1 MYGGYPEYSENP
13 NPKDED
19 RDPIKYRTELNG
31 NLNGSELNEG
41 LYHLVRIEAGA
52 NITIDGYAFTHA
64 YAAGTAYMPY
74 GGGVLIGSM
83 DQSSQATTVKLKN
96 CIFENNTATD
106 GGAIATM
113 PDAVNVKLELE
124 NCVINNNTSKDP
136 LNPNPSG
143 LPSIIY
149 LNKSQGSNNSLTLN
163 HVSIINNEGV
173 APDDDLVKATSY
185 AVGNKLNINGT
196 WDDSKCKN
204 SMDINTLGKDGALNF
219 SNPTNEVGARMSGN
233 VYYGGY
239 SSFRPL
245 TSSAEAGAII
255 NSAQESDA
263 TATAKDITGED
274 RNLGGAPDLGAYE
287 ALLPK
292 AGKIIYVR
300 SYNQNY
306 DSSNDANY
314 DDQDGNPNFNLLKKP
329 DTEYDGSS
337 WDKAIIG
344 NAMCDNTKA
353 RNGNDFYV
361 KQSDN
366 TLLSTTIDNTDY
378 SQAGGKYRSTID
390 SYGDFWGKNSGNSY
404 KDGYW
409 LNYYNT
415 ITNNRD
421 ERYISGLQYAVER
434 AAELNKN
441 LKAGEEPVVVWVGAG
456 VYTDYKGFVIRD
468 NVKVYGGFPHE
479 GQPGESDRHPL
490 LSQYVPARK

>member
-1 MYGGYPEYSENP
+1 MDGTGESWEKSYTSSSVDEVLGYLADIKDGGKVKVVTAGNTTPEDFTIEKNSGWEFEICGRESIFEPKIAYTFEETDARACTFNIQPCVLPITVYGGYPEYSENP

-96 CIFENNTATD
+96 CIFENNTAAD

-173 APDDDLVKATSY
+173 APDYDLVKRTSY
-185 AVGNKLNINGT
+185 AVGNKLNINGA
-196 WDDSKCKN
+196 WEGSECNN
-204 SMDINTLGKDGALNF
+204 SLEENFNTLGKEGAHNF

-245 TSSAEAGAII
+245 TSSAEAGRII
-255 NSAQESDA
+255 NSAQASNA
-263 TATAKDITGED
+263 TTKDITGED

-314 DDQDGNPNFNLLKKP
+314 DDQDGNPNFNLLKNQIP
-329 DTEYDGSS
+329 NMTEAAGTRLSS
-337 WDKAIIG
+337 ATPCVIIKRQET
-344 NAMCDNTKA
+344 AM
-353 RNGNDFYV
+353 
-361 KQSDN
+361 
-366 TLLSTTIDNTDY
+366 
-378 SQAGGKYRSTID
+378 
-390 SYGDFWGKNSGNSY
+390 
-404 KDGYW
+404 
-409 LNYYNT
+409 
-415 ITNNRD
+415 
-421 ERYISGLQYAVER
+421 ISM
-434 AAELNKN
+434 
-441 LKAGEEPVVVWVGAG
+441 
-456 VYTDYKGFVIRD
+456 
-468 NVKVYGGFPHE
+468 
-479 GQPGESDRHPL
+479 
-490 LSQYVPARK
+490 